1 MDQVQDEISKTDTLL
16 SDSEKKLK
24 ELTEEHT
31 VRWFYSTFW
40 LILYIFIL
48 NQHYAKT
55 NKDV

>member
-31 VRWFYSTFW
+31 VSIY
-40 LILYIFIL
+40 LINFVYFKI
-48 NQHYAKT
+48 
-55 NKDV
+55 